1 MQHWLLAY
9 ICNVKQIR
17 ISLLLMIM
25 TILLVAFGQA
35 YWLLRLYDN
44 EFDNLK
50 KGMDAQFRNSFYQLQ
65 RTRFLKDS
73 VLFSE
78 ITDTIYTE
86 KETTKSQSIPNKKPN
101 KNLVLQINGKYIPDS
116 NTIKQINRINPENI
130 ESIRIVKNEDQVT
143 LPPELMEMLIMKSK
157 QLNEEGDMKKDS
169 SGYIKNLR
177 LKAVGSKDSNSGNK
191 SVFIALP
198 AGEQTPPEKVKDKFP
213 RKIPIIRMFS
223 NNKTLNDSIPI
234 ADVKKYFDATL
245 KQKQITYKV
254 IREQWKRKEV
264 PKKDQAKDTLKG
276 FVTSAQISG
285 IKNPFSYQI
294 MFPDTR
300 KYILQQM
307 TGQIAGSILMIL
319 VLMTAFTFIY
329 HTIRRQRQLADIKNE
344 FISNITHELKT
355 PIATVHVALEA
366 LQNFNAID
374 DPKKSK
380 EYLDIS
386 MSELTRLELLVD
398 NVLKRSMLEKDAIKM
413 DPTSINLHQLI
424 EKVILT
430 LKVQFEKRDAHLNF
444 TTVGD
449 HFFIIAD
456 RLHMTSVIYNL
467 LDNAIKYSDGKP
479 EIEIRLTQMDN
490 SIKLDIS
497 DKGIGIP
504 KAYKDKIFEP
514 FFRVP
519 HQDRHD
525 AKGHGLGLSYVAQ
538 IIKLHH
544 GTITISNGKDKGTV
558 FTIQLPTT

>member
-1 MQHWLLAY
+1 
-9 ICNVKQIR
+9 
-17 ISLLLMIM
+17 MIL
-25 TILLVAFGQA
+25 TILLVALGQG

-50 KGMDAQFRNSFYQLQ
+50 KGMDVQFRNSFYQLQ
-65 RTRFLKDS
+65 RTRFLNDS

-86 KETTKSQSIPNKKPN
+86 KEQQKPLRIPLIKQN
-101 KNLVLQINGKYIPDS
+101 KNLVLEINGKFIPDS
-116 NTIKQINRINPENI
+116 NDIKQINKINPENI
-130 ESIRIVKNEDQVT
+130 ASIRMVKQADQFT
-143 LPPELMEMLIMKSK
+143 LPPELIEMMIIRSED
-157 QLNEEGDMKKDS
+157 LNEDGDMKKDS
-169 SGYIKNLR
+169 SEYMNNLR
-177 LKAVGSKDSNSGNK
+177 LKAIGIDDSISEKN
-191 SVFIALP
+191 SVFINLP
-198 AGEQTPPEKVKDKFP
+198 EGKKTTPEKVKSGTS
-213 RKIPIIRMFS
+213 RKIPIIRMIS

-234 ADVKKYFDATL
+234 SDIKKYFDATL
-245 KQKQITYKV
+245 QQQLTYKV
-254 IREQWKRKEV
+254 IRQQWKRGEDL
-264 PKKDQAKDTLKG
+264 KKDKAKDTLNG
-276 FVTSAQISG
+276 FITSEQISG

-294 MFPDTR
+294 LFPETR
-300 KYILQQM
+300 KYMIKQM
-307 TGQIAGSILMIL
+307 MGQIAGSILMIL
-319 VLMTAFTFIY
+319 VLMTAFSFIY
-329 HTIRRQRQLADIKNE
+329 HTINRQRRLADMKNE

-398 NVLKRSMLEKDAIKM
+398 KVLKRSMLEKDAIKM
-413 DPTSINLHQLI
+413 DATTIDLHQLV

-430 LKVQFEKRDAHLNF
+430 MKVQFEKWNATLNI
-444 TTVGD
+444 TTVGEN
-449 HFFIIAD
+449 FSILAD

-467 LDNAIKYSDGKP
+467 LENAIKYSDGKP
-479 EIEIRLTQMDN
+479 EIDIRLTEMDN
-490 SIKLDIS
+490 SVRLDIS

-504 KAYKDKIFEP
+504 KAYQDKIFEP

-544 GTITISNGKDKGTV
+544 GTITISNAAVKGTV
-558 FTIQLPTT
+558 FTIDLPTA

>member
-1 MQHWLLAY
+1 
-9 ICNVKQIR
+9 
-17 ISLLLMIM
+17 MIM
-25 TILLVAFGQA
+25 TILLVALGQA

-65 RTRFLKDS
+65 RTRFLTDS

-86 KETTKSQSIPNKKPN
+86 KETTKSQSIPNKKTN
-101 KNLVLQINGKYIPDS
+101 KNLVIQINGKYIPDS
-116 NTIKQINRINPENI
+116 NTIKEINRINPENI
-130 ESIRIVKNEDQVT
+130 ESIRIVKKEDQVT
-143 LPPELMEMLIMKSK
+143 LPPELMEMLIMRSE
-157 QLNEEGDMKKDS
+157 NPDENGDMKKDS
-169 SGYIKNLR
+169 RGDLKNIR
-177 LKAVGSKDSNSGNK
+177 VKGGFNDSNSGYK
-191 SVFIALP
+191 SVFIAVP
-198 AGEQTPPEKVKDKFP
+198 ARDETNLEKVKNKSS
-213 RKIPIIRMFS
+213 RKIPIIRMIS
-223 NNKTLNDSIPI
+223 NNKTLNDSIPL
-234 ADVKKYFDATL
+234 ADVKKFFDATL
-245 KQKQITYKV
+245 RQQLTYKV
-254 IREQWKRKEV
+254 IRKQWKRQEV
-264 PKKDQAKDTLKG
+264 PKIDQAIDTLKG

-294 MFPDTR
+294 LFPDTR
-300 KYILQQM
+300 KHILQQM

-319 VLMTAFTFIY
+319 VLMTAFAFIY
-329 HTIRRQRQLADIKNE
+329 HTISRQRRLADMKNE

-366 LQNFNAID
+366 LQNFNAMD

-380 EYLDIS
+380 EYIDIS

-413 DPTSINLHQLI
+413 DPTSIDLHQLI

-430 LKVQFEKRDAHLNF
+430 LKVQFEKRVAHINI
-444 TTVGD
+444 TTVGSN
-449 HFFIIAD
+449 FSIVAD

-479 EIEIRLTQMDN
+479 EIDIRLTQMGN
-490 SIKLDIS
+490 SIRLDIS

-504 KAYKDKIFEP
+504 KAYQNKIFEP

-544 GTITISNGKDKGTV
+544 GTITISNGTDNGTV
-558 FTIQLPTT
+558 FTIQLPTA

>member
-1 MQHWLLAY
+1 
-9 ICNVKQIR
+9 
-17 ISLLLMIM
+17 MIM
-25 TILLVAFGQA
+25 TILLVALGQA

-65 RTRFLKDS
+65 RTRFLTDS

-86 KETTKSQSIPNKKPN
+86 KKTTKSQSIPNKKPN

-116 NTIKQINRINPENI
+116 NTIKEINRINPENI
-130 ESIRIVKNEDQVT
+130 ESIRIVKKEDQVT
-143 LPPELMEMLIMKSK
+143 LPPELMEMLIMRSE
-157 QLNEEGDMKKDS
+157 NPDENGDMKKDS
-169 SGYIKNLR
+169 RGDLKNIR
-177 LKAVGSKDSNSGNK
+177 VKGGFNDSNSGYK
-191 SVFIALP
+191 SVFIAVP
-198 AGEQTPPEKVKDKFP
+198 ARDETNLEKVKNKSS
-213 RKIPIIRMFS
+213 RKIPIIRMIS
-223 NNKTLNDSIPI
+223 NNKTLNDSIPL
-234 ADVKKYFDATL
+234 ADVKKFFDATL
-245 KQKQITYKV
+245 RQQLTYKV
-254 IREQWKRKEV
+254 IRKQWKRQEV
-264 PKKDQAKDTLKG
+264 PKIDQAIDTLKG

-294 MFPDTR
+294 LFPDTR
-300 KYILQQM
+300 KHILQQM

-319 VLMTAFTFIY
+319 VLMTAFAFIY
-329 HTIRRQRQLADIKNE
+329 HTISRQRRLADMKNE

-366 LQNFNAID
+366 LQNFNAMD

-380 EYLDIS
+380 EYIDIS

-413 DPTSINLHQLI
+413 DPTSIDLHQLI

-430 LKVQFEKRDAHLNF
+430 LKVQFEKRVAHMNI
-444 TTVGD
+444 TTVGSN
-449 HFFIIAD
+449 FSIVAD

-479 EIEIRLTQMDN
+479 EIDIRLTQMGN
-490 SIKLDIS
+490 SIRLDIS

-504 KAYKDKIFEP
+504 KAYQNKIFEP

-544 GTITISNGKDKGTV
+544 GTITISNGTDNGTV
-558 FTIQLPTT
+558 FTIQLPTA

>member
-1 MQHWLLAY
+1 MLTY

-25 TILLVAFGQA
+25 TILLVALGQA

-65 RTRFLKDS
+65 RTRFLTDS

-86 KETTKSQSIPNKKPN
+86 KKTTKSQSIPNKKPN

-116 NTIKQINRINPENI
+116 NTIKEINRINPENI
-130 ESIRIVKNEDQVT
+130 ESIRIVKKEDQVT
-143 LPPELMEMLIMKSK
+143 LPPELMEMLIMRSE
-157 QLNEEGDMKKDS
+157 NPDENGDMKKDS
-169 SGYIKNLR
+169 RGDLKNIR
-177 LKAVGSKDSNSGNK
+177 VKGGFNDSNSGYK
-191 SVFIALP
+191 SVFIAVP
-198 AGEQTPPEKVKDKFP
+198 ARDETNLEKVKNKSS
-213 RKIPIIRMFS
+213 RKIPIIRMIS
-223 NNKTLNDSIPI
+223 NNKTLNDSIPL
-234 ADVKKYFDATL
+234 ADVKKFFDATL
-245 KQKQITYKV
+245 RQQLTYKV
-254 IREQWKRKEV
+254 IRKQWKRQEV
-264 PKKDQAKDTLKG
+264 PKIDQAIDTLKG

-294 MFPDTR
+294 LFPDTR
-300 KYILQQM
+300 KHILQQM

-319 VLMTAFTFIY
+319 VLMTAFAFIY
-329 HTIRRQRQLADIKNE
+329 HTISRQRRLADMKNE

-366 LQNFNAID
+366 LQNFNAMD

-380 EYLDIS
+380 EYIDIS

-413 DPTSINLHQLI
+413 DPTSIDLHQLI

-430 LKVQFEKRDAHLNF
+430 LKVQFEKRVAHMNI
-444 TTVGD
+444 TTVGSN
-449 HFFIIAD
+449 FSIVAD

-479 EIEIRLTQMDN
+479 EIDIRLTQMGN
-490 SIKLDIS
+490 SIRLDIS

-504 KAYKDKIFEP
+504 KAYQNKIFEP

-544 GTITISNGKDKGTV
+544 GTITISNGTDNGTV
-558 FTIQLPTT
+558 FTIQLPTA

>member
-1 MQHWLLAY
+1 MLTY

-25 TILLVAFGQA
+25 TILLVALGQA

-65 RTRFLKDS
+65 RTRFLTDS

-86 KETTKSQSIPNKKPN
+86 KETTKSQSIPNKKTN
-101 KNLVLQINGKYIPDS
+101 KNLVIQINGKYIPDS
-116 NTIKQINRINPENI
+116 NTIKEINRINPENI
-130 ESIRIVKNEDQVT
+130 ESIRIVKKEDQVT
-143 LPPELMEMLIMKSK
+143 LPPELMEMLIMRSE
-157 QLNEEGDMKKDS
+157 NPDENGDMKKDS
-169 SGYIKNLR
+169 RGDLKNIR
-177 LKAVGSKDSNSGNK
+177 VKGGFNDSNSGYK
-191 SVFIALP
+191 SVFIAVP
-198 AGEQTPPEKVKDKFP
+198 ARDETNLEKVKNKSS
-213 RKIPIIRMFS
+213 RKIPIIRMIS
-223 NNKTLNDSIPI
+223 NNKTLNDSIPL
-234 ADVKKYFDATL
+234 ADVKKFFDATL
-245 KQKQITYKV
+245 RQQLTYKV
-254 IREQWKRKEV
+254 IRKQWKRQEV
-264 PKKDQAKDTLKG
+264 PKIDQAIDTLKG

-294 MFPDTR
+294 LFPDTR
-300 KYILQQM
+300 KHILQQM

-319 VLMTAFTFIY
+319 VLMTAFAFIY
-329 HTIRRQRQLADIKNE
+329 HTISRQRRLADMKNE

-366 LQNFNAID
+366 LQNFNAMD

-380 EYLDIS
+380 EYIDIS

-413 DPTSINLHQLI
+413 DPTSIDLHQLI

-430 LKVQFEKRDAHLNF
+430 LKVQFEKRVAHMNI
-444 TTVGD
+444 TTVGSN
-449 HFFIIAD
+449 FSIVAD

-479 EIEIRLTQMDN
+479 EIDIRLTQMGN
-490 SIKLDIS
+490 SIRLDIS

-504 KAYKDKIFEP
+504 KAYQNKIFEP

-544 GTITISNGKDKGTV
+544 GTITISNGTDNGTV
-558 FTIQLPTT
+558 FTIQLPTA

>member
-1 MQHWLLAY
+1 MLTY

-25 TILLVAFGQA
+25 TILLVALGQA

-65 RTRFLKDS
+65 RTRFLTDS

-86 KETTKSQSIPNKKPN
+86 KETTKSQSIPNKKTN
-101 KNLVLQINGKYIPDS
+101 KNLVIQINGKYIPDS
-116 NTIKQINRINPENI
+116 NTIKEINRINPENI
-130 ESIRIVKNEDQVT
+130 ESIRIVKKEDQVT
-143 LPPELMEMLIMKSK
+143 LPPELMEMLIMRSE
-157 QLNEEGDMKKDS
+157 NPDENGDMKKDS
-169 SGYIKNLR
+169 RGDLKNIR
-177 LKAVGSKDSNSGNK
+177 VKGGFNDSNSGYK
-191 SVFIALP
+191 SVFIAVP
-198 AGEQTPPEKVKDKFP
+198 ARDETNLEKVKNKSS
-213 RKIPIIRMFS
+213 RKIPIIRMIS
-223 NNKTLNDSIPI
+223 NNKTLNDSIPL
-234 ADVKKYFDATL
+234 ADVKKFFDATL
-245 KQKQITYKV
+245 RQQLTYKV
-254 IREQWKRKEV
+254 IRKQWKRQEV
-264 PKKDQAKDTLKG
+264 PKIDQAIDTLKG

-294 MFPDTR
+294 LFPDTR
-300 KYILQQM
+300 KHILQQM

-319 VLMTAFTFIY
+319 VLMTAFAFIY
-329 HTIRRQRQLADIKNE
+329 HTISRQRRLADMKNE

-366 LQNFNAID
+366 LQNFNAMD

-380 EYLDIS
+380 EYIDIS

-413 DPTSINLHQLI
+413 DPTSIDLHQLI

-430 LKVQFEKRDAHLNF
+430 LKVQFEKRVAHINI
-444 TTVGD
+444 TTVGSN
-449 HFFIIAD
+449 FSIVAD

-479 EIEIRLTQMDN
+479 EIDIRLTQMGN
-490 SIKLDIS
+490 SIRLDIS

-504 KAYKDKIFEP
+504 KAYQNKIFEP

-544 GTITISNGKDKGTV
+544 GTITISNGTDNGTV
-558 FTIQLPTT
+558 FTIQLPTA

>member
-1 MQHWLLAY
+1 MQLWLLAY

-17 ISLLLMIM
+17 ISLLLMILTM
-25 TILLVAFGQA
+25 LLVALGQG

-50 KGMDAQFRNSFYQLQ
+50 KGMDVQFRNSFYQLQ
-65 RTRFLKDS
+65 RTRFLNDS

-86 KETTKSQSIPNKKPN
+86 KEQQKPLRIPLKKQN
-101 KNLVLQINGKYIPDS
+101 KNLVLEINGKFIPDS
-116 NTIKQINRINPENI
+116 NDIKQINKINPENSA
-130 ESIRIVKNEDQVT
+130 SIRMVKQADQFT
-143 LPPELMEMLIMKSK
+143 LPPELIEMMIIRSEE
-157 QLNEEGDMKKDS
+157 LNEDGDMKKDS
-169 SGYIKNLR
+169 SEDMNNLR
-177 LKAVGSKDSNSGNK
+177 LKAIGINDSTSGKN
-191 SVFIALP
+191 SVFIDLP
-198 AGEQTPPEKVKDKFP
+198 VGKKTTPEKVKSGTS
-213 RKIPIIRMFS
+213 RRIPIIRMIS

-234 ADVKKYFDATL
+234 SDIKKFFDATL
-245 KQKQITYKV
+245 QQQLTYKV
-254 IREQWKRKEV
+254 IRQQWKRGED
-264 PKKDQAKDTLKG
+264 PKKDKAKDTLNG
-276 FVTSAQISG
+276 FITSEQISG

-294 MFPDTR
+294 LFPETR
-300 KYILQQM
+300 KYIIKQM
-307 TGQIAGSILMIL
+307 MGQIAGSLLMIL
-319 VLMTAFTFIY
+319 VLMTAFSFIY
-329 HTIRRQRQLADIKNE
+329 HTINRQRRLADMKNE

-386 MSELTRLELLVD
+386 VSELTRLELLVD
-398 NVLKRSMLEKDAIKM
+398 KVLKRSMLEKDAIKM
-413 DPTSINLHQLI
+413 DATTIDLHQLV

-430 LKVQFEKRDAHLNF
+430 MKVQFEKWNATLNI
-444 TTVGD
+444 TTVGEN
-449 HFFIIAD
+449 FSILAD

-467 LDNAIKYSDGKP
+467 LENAIKYSDGKP
-479 EIEIRLTQMDN
+479 EIDIWLTEMDN
-490 SIKLDIS
+490 SIRLDIS

-504 KAYKDKIFEP
+504 KAYQDKIFEP

-544 GTITISNGKDKGTV
+544 GTITISNAAVKGTV
-558 FTIQLPTT
+558 FTIDLPTA

>member
-1 MQHWLLAY
+1 MLTY

-25 TILLVAFGQA
+25 TILLVALGQA

-65 RTRFLKDS
+65 RTRFLTDS

-86 KETTKSQSIPNKKPN
+86 KETTKSQSIPNKKTN
-101 KNLVLQINGKYIPDS
+101 KNLVIQINGKYIPDS
-116 NTIKQINRINPENI
+116 NTIKEINRINPENI
-130 ESIRIVKNEDQVT
+130 ESIRIVKKEDQVT
-143 LPPELMEMLIMKSK
+143 LPPELMEMLIMRSE
-157 QLNEEGDMKKDS
+157 NPDENGDMKKDS
-169 SGYIKNLR
+169 RGDLKNIR
-177 LKAVGSKDSNSGNK
+177 VKGGFNDSNSGYK
-191 SVFIALP
+191 SVFIAVP
-198 AGEQTPPEKVKDKFP
+198 ARDETNLEKVKNKSS
-213 RKIPIIRMFS
+213 RKIPIIRMIS
-223 NNKTLNDSIPI
+223 NNKTLNDSIPL
-234 ADVKKYFDATL
+234 ADVKKFFDATL
-245 KQKQITYKV
+245 RQQLTYKV
-254 IREQWKRKEV
+254 IRKQWKRQEV
-264 PKKDQAKDTLKG
+264 PKIDQAKDTLKG

-294 MFPDTR
+294 LFPDTR
-300 KYILQQM
+300 KHILQQM

-319 VLMTAFTFIY
+319 VLMTAFAFIY
-329 HTIRRQRQLADIKNE
+329 HTISRQRRLADMKNE

-366 LQNFNAID
+366 LQNFNAMD

-380 EYLDIS
+380 EYIDIS

-413 DPTSINLHQLI
+413 DPTSIDLHQLI

-430 LKVQFEKRDAHLNF
+430 LKVQFEKRVAHMNI
-444 TTVGD
+444 TTVGSN
-449 HFFIIAD
+449 FSIVAD

-479 EIEIRLTQMDN
+479 EIDIRLTQMGN
-490 SIKLDIS
+490 SIRLDIS

-504 KAYKDKIFEP
+504 KAYQNKIFEP

-544 GTITISNGKDKGTV
+544 GTITISNGTDNGTV
-558 FTIQLPTT
+558 FTIQLPTA

>member
-1 MQHWLLAY
+1 
-9 ICNVKQIR
+9 
-17 ISLLLMIM
+17 MIM
-25 TILLVAFGQA
+25 TILLVALGQA

-65 RTRFLKDS
+65 RTRFLTDS

-86 KETTKSQSIPNKKPN
+86 KETTKSQSIPNKKTN
-101 KNLVLQINGKYIPDS
+101 KNLVIQINGKYIPDS
-116 NTIKQINRINPENI
+116 NTIKEINRINPENI
-130 ESIRIVKNEDQVT
+130 ESIRIVKKEDQVT
-143 LPPELMEMLIMKSK
+143 LPPELMEMLIMRSE
-157 QLNEEGDMKKDS
+157 NPDENGDMKKDS
-169 SGYIKNLR
+169 RGDLKNIR
-177 LKAVGSKDSNSGNK
+177 VKGGFNDSNSGYK
-191 SVFIALP
+191 SVFIAVP
-198 AGEQTPPEKVKDKFP
+198 ARDETNLEKVKNKSS
-213 RKIPIIRMFS
+213 RKIPIIRMIS
-223 NNKTLNDSIPI
+223 NNKTLNDSIPL
-234 ADVKKYFDATL
+234 ADVKKFFDATL
-245 KQKQITYKV
+245 RQQLTYKV
-254 IREQWKRKEV
+254 IRKQWKRQEV
-264 PKKDQAKDTLKG
+264 PKIDQAIDTLKG

-294 MFPDTR
+294 LFPDTR
-300 KYILQQM
+300 KHILQQM

-319 VLMTAFTFIY
+319 VLMTAFAFIY
-329 HTIRRQRQLADIKNE
+329 HTISRQRRLADMKNE

-366 LQNFNAID
+366 LQNFNAMD

-380 EYLDIS
+380 EYIDIS

-413 DPTSINLHQLI
+413 DPTSIDLHQLI

-430 LKVQFEKRDAHLNF
+430 LKVQFEKRVAHMNI
-444 TTVGD
+444 TTVGSN
-449 HFFIIAD
+449 FSIVAD

-479 EIEIRLTQMDN
+479 EIDIRLTQMGN
-490 SIKLDIS
+490 SIRLDIS

-504 KAYKDKIFEP
+504 KAYQNKIFEP

-544 GTITISNGKDKGTV
+544 GTITISNGTDNGTV
-558 FTIQLPTT
+558 FTIQLPTA

>member
-1 MQHWLLAY
+1 MLTY

-25 TILLVAFGQA
+25 TILLVALGQA

-65 RTRFLKDS
+65 RTRFLTDS

-116 NTIKQINRINPENI
+116 NTIKEINRINPENI
-130 ESIRIVKNEDQVT
+130 ESIRIVKKEDQVT
-143 LPPELMEMLIMKSK
+143 LPPELMEMLIMRSE
-157 QLNEEGDMKKDS
+157 NPDENGDMKKDS
-169 SGYIKNLR
+169 RGDLKNIR
-177 LKAVGSKDSNSGNK
+177 VKGGFNDSNSGYK
-191 SVFIALP
+191 SVFIAVP
-198 AGEQTPPEKVKDKFP
+198 ARDETNLEKVKNKSS
-213 RKIPIIRMFS
+213 RKIPIIRMIS
-223 NNKTLNDSIPI
+223 NNKTLNDSIPL
-234 ADVKKYFDATL
+234 ADVKKFFDATL
-245 KQKQITYKV
+245 RQQLTYKV
-254 IREQWKRKEV
+254 IRKQWKRQEV
-264 PKKDQAKDTLKG
+264 PKIDQAIDTLKG

-294 MFPDTR
+294 LFPDTR
-300 KYILQQM
+300 KHILQQM

-319 VLMTAFTFIY
+319 VLMTAFAFIY
-329 HTIRRQRQLADIKNE
+329 HTISRQRRLADMKNE

-366 LQNFNAID
+366 LQNFNAMD

-380 EYLDIS
+380 EYIDIS

-413 DPTSINLHQLI
+413 DPTSIDLHQLI

-430 LKVQFEKRDAHLNF
+430 LKVQFEKRVAHMNI
-444 TTVGD
+444 TTVGSN
-449 HFFIIAD
+449 FSIVAD

-479 EIEIRLTQMDN
+479 EIDIRLTQMGN
-490 SIKLDIS
+490 SIRLDIS

-504 KAYKDKIFEP
+504 KAYQNKIFEP

-544 GTITISNGKDKGTV
+544 GTITISNGTDNGTV
-558 FTIQLPTT
+558 FTIQLPTA

>member
-1 MQHWLLAY
+1 MLTY

-25 TILLVAFGQA
+25 TILLVALGQA

-65 RTRFLKDS
+65 RTRFLTDS

-86 KETTKSQSIPNKKPN
+86 KKTTKSQSIPNKKPN

-116 NTIKQINRINPENI
+116 NTIKEINRINPENI
-130 ESIRIVKNEDQVT
+130 ESIRIVKKEDQVT
-143 LPPELMEMLIMKSK
+143 LPPELMEMLIMRSE
-157 QLNEEGDMKKDS
+157 NPDENGDMKKDS
-169 SGYIKNLR
+169 RGDLKNIR
-177 LKAVGSKDSNSGNK
+177 VKGGFNDSNSGYK
-191 SVFIALP
+191 SVFIAVP
-198 AGEQTPPEKVKDKFP
+198 ARDETNLEKVKNKSS
-213 RKIPIIRMFS
+213 RKIPIIRMIS
-223 NNKTLNDSIPI
+223 NNKTLNDSIPL
-234 ADVKKYFDATL
+234 ADVKKFFDATL
-245 KQKQITYKV
+245 RQQLTYKV
-254 IREQWKRKEV
+254 IRKQWKRQEV
-264 PKKDQAKDTLKG
+264 PKIDQAKDTLKG

-294 MFPDTR
+294 LFPDTR
-300 KYILQQM
+300 KHILQQM

-319 VLMTAFTFIY
+319 VLMTAFAFIY
-329 HTIRRQRQLADIKNE
+329 HTISRQRRLADMKNE

-366 LQNFNAID
+366 LQNFNAMD

-380 EYLDIS
+380 EYIDIS

-413 DPTSINLHQLI
+413 DPTSIDLHQLI

-430 LKVQFEKRDAHLNF
+430 LKVQFEKRVAHMNI
-444 TTVGD
+444 TTVGSN
-449 HFFIIAD
+449 FSIVAD

-479 EIEIRLTQMDN
+479 EIDIRLTQMGN
-490 SIKLDIS
+490 SIRLDIS

-504 KAYKDKIFEP
+504 KAYQNKIFEP

-544 GTITISNGKDKGTV
+544 GTITISNGTDNGTV
-558 FTIQLPTT
+558 FTIQLPTA

>member
-1 MQHWLLAY
+1 MQLWLLAY

-17 ISLLLMIM
+17 ISLLLMILTM
-25 TILLVAFGQA
+25 LLVALGQG

-50 KGMDAQFRNSFYQLQ
+50 KGMDVQFRNSFYQLQ
-65 RTRFLKDS
+65 RTRFLNDS

-86 KETTKSQSIPNKKPN
+86 KEQQKPLRIPLKKQN
-101 KNLVLQINGKYIPDS
+101 KNLVLEINGKFIPDS
-116 NTIKQINRINPENI
+116 NDIKQINKINPENI
-130 ESIRIVKNEDQVT
+130 ASIRMVKQADQFT
-143 LPPELMEMLIMKSK
+143 LPPELIEMMIIRSEE
-157 QLNEEGDMKKDS
+157 LNEDGDMKKDS
-169 SGYIKNLR
+169 SEDMNNLR
-177 LKAVGSKDSNSGNK
+177 LKAIGINDSTSGKN
-191 SVFIALP
+191 SVFIDLP
-198 AGEQTPPEKVKDKFP
+198 VGKKTTPEKVKSGTS
-213 RKIPIIRMFS
+213 RRIPIIRMIS

-234 ADVKKYFDATL
+234 SDIKKFFDATL
-245 KQKQITYKV
+245 QQQLTYKV
-254 IREQWKRKEV
+254 IRQQWKRGED
-264 PKKDQAKDTLKG
+264 PKKDKAKDTLNG
-276 FVTSAQISG
+276 FITSEQISG

-294 MFPDTR
+294 LFPETR
-300 KYILQQM
+300 KYIIKQM
-307 TGQIAGSILMIL
+307 MGQIAGSILMIL
-319 VLMTAFTFIY
+319 VLMTAFSFIY
-329 HTIRRQRQLADIKNE
+329 HTINRQRRLADMKNE

-386 MSELTRLELLVD
+386 VSELTRLELLVD
-398 NVLKRSMLEKDAIKM
+398 KVLKRSMLEKDAIKM
-413 DPTSINLHQLI
+413 DATTIDLHQLV

-430 LKVQFEKRDAHLNF
+430 MKVQFEKWNATLNI
-444 TTVGD
+444 TTVGEN
-449 HFFIIAD
+449 FSILAD

-467 LDNAIKYSDGKP
+467 LENAIKYSDGKP
-479 EIEIRLTQMDN
+479 EIDIWLTEMDN
-490 SIKLDIS
+490 SIRLDIS

-504 KAYKDKIFEP
+504 KAYQDKIFEP

-544 GTITISNGKDKGTV
+544 GTITISNAAVKGTV
-558 FTIQLPTT
+558 FTIELPTA

>member
-1 MQHWLLAY
+1 
-9 ICNVKQIR
+9 VKQIR
-17 ISLLLMIM
+17 ISLLLMILTM
-25 TILLVAFGQA
+25 LLVALGQG

-50 KGMDAQFRNSFYQLQ
+50 KGMDVQFRNSFYQLQ
-65 RTRFLKDS
+65 RTRFLNDS

-86 KETTKSQSIPNKKPN
+86 KEQQKPLRIPLKKQN
-101 KNLVLQINGKYIPDS
+101 KNLVLEINGKFIPDS
-116 NTIKQINRINPENI
+116 NDIKQINKINPENI
-130 ESIRIVKNEDQVT
+130 ASIRMVKQADQFT
-143 LPPELMEMLIMKSK
+143 LPPELIEMMIIRSEE
-157 QLNEEGDMKKDS
+157 LNEDGDMKKDS
-169 SGYIKNLR
+169 SEDMNNLR
-177 LKAVGSKDSNSGNK
+177 LKAIGINDSTSGKN
-191 SVFIALP
+191 SVFIDLP
-198 AGEQTPPEKVKDKFP
+198 VGKKTTPEKVKSGTS
-213 RKIPIIRMFS
+213 RRIPIIRMIS

-234 ADVKKYFDATL
+234 SDIKKFFDATL
-245 KQKQITYKV
+245 QQQLTYKV
-254 IREQWKRKEV
+254 IRQQWKRGED
-264 PKKDQAKDTLKG
+264 PKKDKAKDTLNG
-276 FVTSAQISG
+276 FITSEQISG

-294 MFPDTR
+294 LFPETR
-300 KYILQQM
+300 KYIIKQM
-307 TGQIAGSILMIL
+307 MGQIAGSILMIL
-319 VLMTAFTFIY
+319 VLMTAFSFIY
-329 HTIRRQRQLADIKNE
+329 HTINRQRRLADMKNE

-386 MSELTRLELLVD
+386 VSELTRLELLVD
-398 NVLKRSMLEKDAIKM
+398 KVLKRSMLEKDAIKM
-413 DPTSINLHQLI
+413 DATTIDLHQLV

-430 LKVQFEKRDAHLNF
+430 MKVQFEKWNATLNI
-444 TTVGD
+444 TTVGEN
-449 HFFIIAD
+449 FSILAD

-467 LDNAIKYSDGKP
+467 LENAIKYSDGKP
-479 EIEIRLTQMDN
+479 EIDIWLTEMDN
-490 SIKLDIS
+490 SIRLDIS

-504 KAYKDKIFEP
+504 KAYQDKIFEP

-544 GTITISNGKDKGTV
+544 GTITISNAAVKGTV
-558 FTIQLPTT
+558 FTIELPTA